1 MCETLSPFPLSSF
14 IFLIACWRKWGREA
28 GEERKGGGL
37 HDVEGENVGIAC
49 EGKRKR
55 GQETGRVSGRRVG
68 KGMIGRFTAKH
79 GEVWVDNGGNA

>member
-49 EGKRKR
+49 DRKGEEGK
-55 GQETGRVSGRRVG
+55 ETGRVNGRRRVG
-68 KGMIGRFTAKH
+68 KCMIGKLRDKH
-79 GEVWVDNGGNA
+79 GDV